1 MQHRVTT
8 TGDLLNKEGTLIEA
22 GYATS
27 LVRTYNPENVS
38 VYPFSLLNKMRIK
51 EWDYYGITT
60 DKYFVSAT
68 VSNLGYAGL
77 IFVYFIDFT
86 SREYI
91 EDTLIT
97 PFGKGFSLGR
107 TSDDNSFFMKN
118 DITFK
123 FIKNGTEREIFV
135 SWPKFAKGK
144 GFKAHWIIQ
153 QTPRDSI
160 VMMTPIGHRRF
171 YYNHKI
177 NCMPA
182 EGAFLLGNDEY
193 GFNARN
199 ALATLDWGRGVW
211 EYRSF
216 WNWASASWFLPNGK
230 TFGLNLGKGFGD
242 LSKATEN
249 CFFIDGVIH
258 KLDYVEFHYDNSN
271 FLKPWH
277 FESVD
282 GRLNL
287 EFKPFFERVAKSNL
301 LLISSEVHQL
311 FGKYSGYVIDDSGK
325 KLKIDNITGWAEEH
339 HARW

>member
-1 MQHRVTT
+1 MQHRITS
-8 TGDLLNKEGTLIEA
+8 TGSLLSKEGKLLEV

-27 LVRTYNPENVS
+27 PVRTYNPDNVS
-38 VYPFSLLNKMRIK
+38 IYNFKLLNKFRIK

-60 DKYFVSAT
+60 DEYFVSAT

-77 IFVYFIDFT
+77 IFVYYIDFT
-86 SREYI
+86 TKEYI

-97 PFGKGFSLGR
+97 PFGKGFTLSK
-107 TSDDNSFFMKN
+107 TSDENSFFMKG
-118 DITFK
+118 DISFK
-123 FIKNGTEREIFV
+123 FIKHETEREIFV
-135 SWPKFAKGK
+135 NWPQFGK
-144 GFKAHWIIQ
+144 GRGFRAHWIIK

-160 VMMTPIGHRRF
+160 VMMTPIGEKRF
-171 YYNHKI
+171 YYNQKI

-182 EGAFLLGNDEY
+182 EGAFILGNKEY
-193 GFNARN
+193 GFTEKK

-216 WNWASASWFLPNGK
+216 WNWASASYFLPNGS

-258 KLDYVEFHYDNSN
+258 KLDYVEFLYDSSN
-271 FLKPWH
+271 FMKPWN

-301 LLISSEVHQL
+301 IIVASEVHQL
-311 FGKYSGYVIDDSGK
+311 FGRYSGHVITDSGK
-325 KLKIDNITGWAEEH
+325 KLNIENIIGWAEEH